1 MVNDIR
7 EPKQK
12 RSIEKK
18 ERIID
23 AGWKLISTGGYYN
36 TNTAEIAKAA
46 GVSTGIVYQYFKDKH
61 DILIAGL
68 SKYGSEVFYPVIKL
82 DNIDLNRNNVINMI
96 SDMIDSYIDEHSI
109 SKDVH
114 AEIMAMVHIDKEVAS
129 FFYNR
134 EIDLTNELYNI
145 FLNIGIDEDRLLEK
159 VHIII
164 GLIDNLCH
172 EVVYHRHTEMNYISM
187 KEIVIDIIKKLIL
200 N

>member
-109 SKDVH
+109 SKDVL
-114 AEIMAMVHIDKEVAS
+114 A
-129 FFYNR
+129 
-134 EIDLTNELYNI
+134 
-145 FLNIGIDEDRLLEK
+145 
-159 VHIII
+159 
-164 GLIDNLCH
+164 
-172 EVVYHRHTEMNYISM
+172 
-187 KEIVIDIIKKLIL
+187 IVITSESSTNLFHCCTYIY
-200 N
+200 